1 MCELTEVM
9 RQRGDAEFINLLNN
23 VRIGK
28 PTEADFQLLES
39 RYANIE
45 SIDQNTMLSIL
56 LLAENSIKHDYNHQQ
71 LQKLSCL
78 PSVEIEAIDEYPEN
92 IFLLLLKIIFSNCLR
107 IKLQVL
113 HKI

>member
-1 MCELTEVM
+1 MCELAEVM

-45 SIDQNTMLSIL
+45 SIDQNTTL
-56 LLAENSIKHDYNHQQ
+56 LFSENSIKHD
-71 LQKLSCL
+71 
-78 PSVEIEAIDEYPEN
+78 I
-92 IFLLLLKIIFSNCLR
+92 
-107 IKLQVL
+107 
-113 HKI
+113 